1 MVEPFIPPNTVQ
13 SNDIVDQATRHTENM
28 AFSSKNQ
35 GSYEPPMN
43 NQGEDVQN
51 IPWNDPRNY

>member
-1 MVEPFIPPNTVQ
+1 M
-13 SNDIVDQATRHTENM
+13 VDQATRHTENM
-28 AFSSKNQ
+28 AFTRRNQ

-43 NQGEDVQN
+43 NQDAQMNNQVEDVQN